1 MGDHGMTRRGV
12 LAGLLSAS
20 AARAAEPEGRRLIL
34 VVGDSQAQGLA
45 SAMQRQ
51 ARASGQARVVNGAK
65 PGTGLVA
72 PASFDWPAAMPGLLA
87 PAKPDVV
94 VMMFGGNDRLP
105 IRLPDGGS
113 LQFNSAAWTEVY
125 RARVTQLVHA
135 ARASEIPVY
144 WVGNPIAREEKYSRD
159 MRTLNAL
166 FADVVQAEGGVFID
180 IWLLVSE
187 GGQYA
192 AHGPTLAGS
201 VARMRLDDGIHFTP
215 EGYDVVAAQVM
226 RTVAAASPP
235 PAAPPPEKA

>member
-1 MGDHGMTRRGV
+1 MA
-12 LAGLLSAS
+12 LAS
-20 AARAAEPEGRRLIL
+20 AAKAAEPDGRRTIL

-45 SAMQRQ
+45 SGMQRQ

-87 PAKPDVV
+87 PPPDAV

-105 IRLPDGGS
+105 IRTADGASLPFDS
-113 LQFNSAAWTEVY
+113 DAWTAVY

-135 ARASEIPVY
+135 ARASGIPVF
-144 WVGNPIAREEKYSRD
+144 WVGDPIAREEKYSRD
-159 MRTLNAL
+159 MRTLNAI
-166 FADVVQAEGGVFID
+166 FADVVQAEGGVFVD
-180 IWLLVSE
+180 IWLTVSE

-201 VARMRLDDGIHFTP
+201 MARMRLDDGIHFTP
-215 EGYDVVAAQVM
+215 DGYDVVAAQVM
-226 RTVAAASPP
+226 RAIAAAPHDKGG
-235 PAAPPPEKA
+235 A